1 MPTCHSNFLFFFVT
15 LAKSHEAS
23 PFKILDSPEHS
34 RLQIL
39 EKSQSVS
46 EQVRE
51 ITINFEKKSIA
62 LDHV

>member
-1 MPTCHSNFLFFFVT
+1 
-15 LAKSHEAS
+15 LAKSQEAR

-46 EQVRE
+46 EQVR
-51 ITINFEKKSIA
+51 TIDFEKSSIA